1 MGGAAEEAE
10 RAMTRIPGFPHAEVP
25 SAAAAPSWDPGPGN
39 TPKSLSMQI
48 SVYPSHPETL

>member
-48 SVYPSHPETL
+48 PVYPSHPETL